1 MILDTKALARIDLNL
16 LVALQRLLEEES
28 VTKAAE
34 RLHITQPAMSKTL
47 QRLRDTFDDPLF
59 VRSGRGLSATPRAVQ
74 LKKQLPPVLA
84 SITNLMAKD
93 EFDPSTFEGEIS
105 VMCAEFVAVQVM
117 PTLIKTLIKEA
128 PLMTLRLVGESID
141 TKCAGFEKGDL
152 DFSIEIARSYHED
165 YHATSLGSFRSAVWM
180 RKDHPLSG
188 DESLNLNRILEYP
201 FVQYALLRSQSG
213 DTIEET
219 RFDTLLKD
227 KGQKRKKSLVTAQL
241 MTALN
246 VLCSTDSLM
255 MGTTSDL
262 KIDGIIRK
270 TYPKELEL
278 DTTVPIVLVQHSR
291 TTRSS
296 VHRWLRKKIIDIVVH
311 ARIPTE

>member
-1 MILDTKALARIDLNL
+1 MDTKALARIDLNL

-74 LKKQLPPVLA
+74 LKRQLPPVLT
-84 SITNLMAKD
+84 SITNMMAKD

-105 VMCAEFVAVQVM
+105 VMCAEFIAVQVM
-117 PTLIKTLIKEA
+117 PTLIQTLIREA
-128 PLMTLRLVGESID
+128 PLMSLRLVGESID
-141 TKCAGFEKGDL
+141 TKCVGFEKGDL
-152 DFSIEIARSYHED
+152 DFSIEIARSYHEE
-165 YHATSLGSFRSAVWM
+165 YHATSLGSFTSAVWM

-188 DESLNLNRILEYP
+188 DENLNLNGILKYP

-219 RFDTLLKD
+219 RFDALLKD
-227 KGQKRKKSLVTAQL
+227 KGKERKKPLVTAQL

-270 TYPKELEL
+270 AYPEELEL
-278 DTTVPIVLVQHSR
+278 DTTVPIVLVEHSR
-291 TTRSS
+291 TTRSP
-296 VHRWLRKKIIDIVVH
+296 VHRWLSKKIIDVVVDTK
-311 ARIPTE
+311 IPAQ

>member
-1 MILDTKALARIDLNL
+1 
-16 LVALQRLLEEES
+16 
-28 VTKAAE
+28 
-34 RLHITQPAMSKTL
+34 
-47 QRLRDTFDDPLF
+47 
-59 VRSGRGLSATPRAVQ
+59 
-74 LKKQLPPVLA
+74 
-84 SITNLMAKD
+84 
-93 EFDPSTFEGEIS
+93 
-105 VMCAEFVAVQVM
+105 
-117 PTLIKTLIKEA
+117 
-128 PLMTLRLVGESID
+128 
-141 TKCAGFEKGDL
+141 
-152 DFSIEIARSYHED
+152 
-165 YHATSLGSFRSAVWM
+165 
-180 RKDHPLSG
+180 
-188 DESLNLNRILEYP
+188 
-201 FVQYALLRSQSG
+201 VQYALLRSQSG

-255 MGTTSDL
+255 MGTTNDL

>member
-1 MILDTKALARIDLNL
+1 M
-16 LVALQRLLEEES
+16 
-28 VTKAAE
+28 
-34 RLHITQPAMSKTL
+34 
-47 QRLRDTFDDPLF
+47 
-59 VRSGRGLSATPRAVQ
+59 
-74 LKKQLPPVLA
+74 
-84 SITNLMAKD
+84 MAKD

-105 VMCAEFVAVQVM
+105 VMCAEFIAVQVM
-117 PTLIKTLIKEA
+117 PTLIQTLIREA
-128 PLMTLRLVGESID
+128 PLMSLRLVGESID
-141 TKCAGFEKGDL
+141 TKCVGFEKGDL
-152 DFSIEIARSYHED
+152 DFSIEIARSYHEE
-165 YHATSLGSFRSAVWM
+165 YHATSLGSFTSAVWM

-188 DESLNLNRILEYP
+188 DENLNLNGILKYP

-219 RFDTLLKD
+219 RFDALLKD
-227 KGQKRKKSLVTAQL
+227 KGKERKKPLVTAQL

-270 TYPKELEL
+270 AYPEELEL

-291 TTRSS
+291 TTRSP
-296 VHRWLRKKIIDIVVH
+296 VHRWLSKKIIDVVVDTK
-311 ARIPTE
+311 IPAQ

>member
-1 MILDTKALARIDLNL
+1 M
-16 LVALQRLLEEES
+16 
-28 VTKAAE
+28 
-34 RLHITQPAMSKTL
+34 
-47 QRLRDTFDDPLF
+47 
-59 VRSGRGLSATPRAVQ
+59 
-74 LKKQLPPVLA
+74 
-84 SITNLMAKD
+84 MAKD
-93 EFDPSTFEGEIS
+93 KFDPSTFEGEIF
-105 VMCAEFVAVQVM
+105 VMCAEFIAVQVM
-117 PTLIKTLIKEA
+117 PTLIQTLIREA
-128 PLMTLRLVGESID
+128 PLMTLRLVGENID
-141 TKCAGFEKGDL
+141 TKCVGFEKGDL

-165 YHATSLGSFRSAVWM
+165 YHAISLGSFTSAVWM

-188 DESLNLNRILEYP
+188 VENLNLNAILEYP

-227 KGQKRKKSLVTAQL
+227 KGKERKKPLVTAQL

-270 TYPKELEL
+270 AYPKELEL

-291 TTRSS
+291 TTRSP
-296 VHRWLRKKIIDIVVH
+296 VHRWLSEKIIDVVVN
-311 ARIPTE
+311 AKIPTQ

>member
-1 MILDTKALARIDLNL
+1 MDTKALARIDLNL

-74 LKKQLPPVLA
+74 LKRQLPPVLT
-84 SITNLMAKD
+84 SITNMMAKD

-105 VMCAEFVAVQVM
+105 VMCAEFIAVQVM
-117 PTLIKTLIKEA
+117 PTLIQTLIREA
-128 PLMTLRLVGESID
+128 PLMSLRLVGESID
-141 TKCAGFEKGDL
+141 TKCVGFEKGDL
-152 DFSIEIARSYHED
+152 DFSIEIARSYHEE
-165 YHATSLGSFRSAVWM
+165 YHATSLGSFTSAVWM

-188 DESLNLNRILEYP
+188 DENLNLNGILKYP

-219 RFDTLLKD
+219 RFDALLKD
-227 KGQKRKKSLVTAQL
+227 KGKERKKPLVTAQL

-270 TYPKELEL
+270 AYPEELEL

-291 TTRSS
+291 TTRSP
-296 VHRWLRKKIIDIVVH
+296 VHRWLSKKIVDVVVDTK
-311 ARIPTE
+311 IPAQ

>member
-1 MILDTKALARIDLNL
+1 MDTKALARIDLNL

-74 LKKQLPPVLA
+74 LKRQLPPVLT
-84 SITNLMAKD
+84 SITNMMAKD

-105 VMCAEFVAVQVM
+105 VMCAEFIAVQVM
-117 PTLIKTLIKEA
+117 PTLIQTLIREA
-128 PLMTLRLVGESID
+128 PLMSLRLVGESID
-141 TKCAGFEKGDL
+141 TKCVGFEKGDL
-152 DFSIEIARSYHED
+152 DFSIEIARSYHEE
-165 YHATSLGSFRSAVWM
+165 YHATSLGSFTSAVWM

-188 DESLNLNRILEYP
+188 DENLNLNGILKYP

-219 RFDTLLKD
+219 RFDALLKD
-227 KGQKRKKSLVTAQL
+227 KGKERKKPLVTAQL

-270 TYPKELEL
+270 AYPEELEL

-291 TTRSS
+291 TTRSPI
-296 VHRWLRKKIIDIVVH
+296 HRWLSKKIIDVVVDTK
-311 ARIPTE
+311 IPAQ

>member
-1 MILDTKALARIDLNL
+1 
-16 LVALQRLLEEES
+16 V
-28 VTKAAE
+28 
-34 RLHITQPAMSKTL
+34 
-47 QRLRDTFDDPLF
+47 
-59 VRSGRGLSATPRAVQ
+59 
-74 LKKQLPPVLA
+74 
-84 SITNLMAKD
+84 
-93 EFDPSTFEGEIS
+93 FDPSTFEGEIF
-105 VMCAEFVAVQVM
+105 VMCAEFIAVQVM
-117 PTLIKTLIKEA
+117 PTLIQTLIREA
-128 PLMTLRLVGESID
+128 PLMTLKLVGENID
-141 TKCAGFEKGDL
+141 TKCVGFEKGDL

-165 YHATSLGSFRSAVWM
+165 YHAISLGSFTSAVGM

-188 DESLNLNRILEYP
+188 VENLNLNAILEYP

-227 KGQKRKKSLVTAQL
+227 KGKERKKPLVTAQL

-270 TYPKELEL
+270 AYPEELEL

-291 TTRSS
+291 TTRSQS
-296 VHRWLRKKIIDIVVH
+296 GDTIEETRFDTLLKDKGKERKKPLVTAQLMTALNVLCSTDSLMMGTTSDLKIDGIIRKAYPKELELDMTVPIV
-311 ARIPTE
+311 

>member
-1 MILDTKALARIDLNL
+1 MDTKALARIDLNL

-74 LKKQLPPVLA
+74 LKRQLPPVLT
-84 SITNLMAKD
+84 SITNMMAKD

-105 VMCAEFVAVQVM
+105 VMCAEFIAVQIM
-117 PTLIKTLIKEA
+117 PTLIQTLIREA
-128 PLMTLRLVGESID
+128 PLMSLRLVGESID
-141 TKCAGFEKGDL
+141 TKCVGFEKGDL
-152 DFSIEIARSYHED
+152 DFSIEIARSYHEE
-165 YHATSLGSFRSAVWM
+165 YHATSLGSFTSAVWM

-188 DESLNLNRILEYP
+188 DENLNLNGILKYP

-219 RFDTLLKD
+219 RFDALLKD
-227 KGQKRKKSLVTAQL
+227 KGKERKKPLVTAQL

-270 TYPKELEL
+270 AYPEELEL
-278 DTTVPIVLVQHSR
+278 DTTVPIVLLEHAR
-291 TTRSS
+291 TTRSP
-296 VHRWLRKKIIDIVVH
+296 VHRWLSKKIIDVVVDTK
-311 ARIPTE
+311 IPAQ

>member
-1 MILDTKALARIDLNL
+1 MDTKALARIDLNL

-28 VTKAAE
+28 VTKAAK

-74 LKKQLPPVLA
+74 LKRQLPPVLT
-84 SITNLMAKD
+84 SITNMMAKD

-105 VMCAEFVAVQVM
+105 VMCAEFIAVQVM
-117 PTLIKTLIKEA
+117 PTLIQTLIREA
-128 PLMTLRLVGESID
+128 PLMSLRLVGESID
-141 TKCAGFEKGDL
+141 TKCVGFEKGDL
-152 DFSIEIARSYHED
+152 DFSIEIARSYHEE
-165 YHATSLGSFRSAVWM
+165 YHATSLGSFTSAVWM

-188 DESLNLNRILEYP
+188 DENLNLNGILKYP

-219 RFDTLLKD
+219 RFDALLKD
-227 KGQKRKKSLVTAQL
+227 KGKERKKPLVTAQL

-270 TYPKELEL
+270 AYPEELEL

-291 TTRSS
+291 TTRSP
-296 VHRWLRKKIIDIVVH
+296 VHRWLSKKIIDVVVDTK
-311 ARIPTE
+311 IPAQ